1 MVHIQVMKKG
11 NDMAVPPA
19 GLYEPVYPLNL
30 DATLSCGQLFRW
42 KKVGDTWQGV
52 ADGRVIT
59 IRQEGNLLWYTG
71 CSEAFLISYLHLD
84 SDHDAIV
91 SGFCCDS
98 HITAAVCRTG
108 GLRIV
113 RQDPWECLI
122 SYLCAQNANIPFITR
137 MIENLCRAAGEPI
150 PAADGTVWYAF
161 PTPAALS
168 ALTLEEKRGCTLGY
182 RAPYIHKTAAA
193 IAADPGWADRIREMP
208 FEEARRA
215 LMAYPGIGPKVADC
229 VLLFGFQK
237 YESFPVDVWMR
248 MIMHRLYGIGNPDLS
263 LTPAEY
269 ERIRRFAQ
277 EHFGPYAGYA
287 QEFLFAVRET
297 YADGKF

>member
-1 MVHIQVMKKG
+1 MTGRTEI
-11 NDMAVPPA
+11 PA
-19 GLYEPVYPLNL
+19 HEVLVYEPAYPLNL

-42 KKVGDTWQGV
+42 KKRGDTWQGV
-52 ADGRVIT
+52 VDGRVISLCQDGV
-59 IRQEGNLLWYTG
+59 RLSFTG

-84 SDHDAIV
+84 CACDAIV
-91 SGFCCDS
+91 SGFCGDP
-98 HITAAVCRTG
+98 HITDAVRRIG

-122 SYLCAQNANIPFITR
+122 SYICAQNANIPFITR
-137 MIENLCRAAGEPI
+137 MIENLCHAAGRPI
-150 PAADGTVWYAF
+150 KAPDNTIRYAF
-161 PTPAALS
+161 PTPEALATLS
-168 ALTLEEKRGCTLGY
+168 LEEIRGCSLGY
-182 RAPYIHKTAAA
+182 RAPYIHKTTAA
-193 IAADPGWADRIREMP
+193 IAADPGWAERIRKLP

-215 LMAYPGIGPKVADC
+215 LQAYPGIGPKVADC

-237 YESFPVDVWMR
+237 YESFPVDVWIR
-248 MIMHRLYGIGNPDLS
+248 MIMHRLYGIGNPEKS

-287 QEFLFAVRET
+287 QEYLFAVRES
-297 YADGKF
+297 YADE

>member
-1 MVHIQVMKKG
+1 
-11 NDMAVPPA
+11 MADRTEMPVYEVRV
-19 GLYEPVYPLNL
+19 YEPEYPLNL
-30 DATLSCGQLFRW
+30 DVTLSCGQLFRW
-42 KKVGDTWQGV
+42 RKQDDTWQGV
-52 ADGRVIT
+52 VGGRLIT
-59 IRQEGNLLWYTG
+59 LRQEGGELHFTG

-84 SDHDAIV
+84 CAHEDIV
-91 SGFCCDS
+91 SGFCRDA
-98 HITAAVCRTG
+98 HITDAVCRSG

-137 MIENLCRAAGEPI
+137 MIENLCRAAGTPI
-150 PAADGTVWYAF
+150 TAPDGTVWYSF

-168 ALTLEEKRGCTLGY
+168 ALPLEEKRGCSLGY
-182 RAPYIHKTAAA
+182 RAPYIHKIAVA
-193 IAADPGWADRIREMP
+193 IAADPGWADRIRELP

-215 LMAYPGIGPKVADC
+215 LMIYPGIGPKVADC

-248 MIMHRLYGIGNPDLS
+248 MIMHRLYGIGNPDTS

-287 QEFLFAVRET
+287 QEYLFAVRES
-297 YADGKF
+297 YADDIF

>member
-1 MVHIQVMKKG
+1 MNDRQTGMRVHV
-11 NDMAVPPA
+11 VRV
-19 GLYEPVYPLNL
+19 YESAHPLNL

-42 KKVGDTWQGV
+42 KKVEDTWQGV
-52 ADGRVIT
+52 VDSRFITLREDGVK
-59 IRQEGNLLWYTG
+59 LHYTG

-84 SDHDAIV
+84 CDHDAVV
-91 SGFCCDS
+91 SGFCCDT
-98 HITAAVCRTG
+98 HITDAVCRTG

-137 MIENLCRAAGEPI
+137 MIENLCRAAGKPI
-150 PAADGTVWYAF
+150 AAPDGTVRYAF
-161 PTPAALS
+161 PTPAALC
-168 ALTLEEKRGCTLGY
+168 ALTLEEKRGCSLGY

-193 IAADPGWADRIREMP
+193 IAAESGWADRIRGLP

-215 LMAYPGIGPKVADC
+215 LQACPGIGPKVADC

-237 YESFPVDVWMR
+237 YESFPVDTWMR
-248 MIMHRLYGIGNPDLS
+248 MIMHRLYGIGNPDVS
-263 LTPAEY
+263 FTPAEY

-287 QEFLFAVRET
+287 QEYLFAIRES
-297 YADGKF
+297 YADGKS

>member
-1 MVHIQVMKKG
+1 MLAYEVWV
-11 NDMAVPPA
+11 
-19 GLYEPVYPLNL
+19 YEPEYPLNL

-42 KKVGDTWQGV
+42 KKQEDTWEGV
-52 ADGRVIT
+52 VDGKLIT
-59 IRQEGNLLWYTG
+59 LRQDGGKLYFTG
-71 CSEAFLISYLHLD
+71 CSEEFLISYLHLD
-84 SDHDAIV
+84 CAHDDIV
-91 SGFCCDS
+91 SGFSCDS
-98 HITAAVCRTG
+98 YITDAVCRIG

-137 MIENLCRAAGEPI
+137 MIENLCRAAGKPI
-150 PAADGTVWYAF
+150 TAPDGTIRYAF
-161 PTPAALS
+161 PTPDALC
-168 ALTLEEKRGCTLGY
+168 ALTLEEKRGCSLGY

-193 IAADPGWADRIREMP
+193 IAADPGWADHIRKMS

-248 MIMHRLYGIGNPDLS
+248 MIMHRLYGVGDPEKS
-263 LTPAEY
+263 LTTAEY

-287 QEFLFAVRET
+287 QEYLFAIRES
-297 YADGKF
+297 YSDGKF

>member
-1 MVHIQVMKKG
+1 MTRGI
-11 NDMAVPPA
+11 DMTQDAV
-19 GLYEPVYPLNL
+19 GVYEPAYPLNL

-42 KKVGDTWQGV
+42 KKGENTWQGI
-52 ADGRVIT
+52 ADGRFIT
-59 IRQEGNLLWYTG
+59 IRQKENRLFFSG
-71 CSEAFLISYLHLD
+71 CSEAFLVSYLHLD
-84 SDHDAIV
+84 SDYDAMV

-98 HITAAVCRTG
+98 HISDAVCRTG

-137 MIENLCRAAGEPI
+137 MIENICQTAGEPI
-150 PAADGTVWYAF
+150 LAPDKTVGYAF
-161 PTPAALS
+161 PTPTALS
-168 ALTLEEKRGCTLGY
+168 LLTLEEKRGCTLGY
-182 RAPYIHKTAAA
+182 RAPYIHKTTAA
-193 IAADPGWADRIREMP
+193 IAADPEWANRIREMP
-208 FEEARRA
+208 FEEARRS
-215 LMAYPGIGPKVADC
+215 LMTYPGIGPKVADC

-237 YESFPVDVWMR
+237 YESFPVDVWIR
-248 MIMHRLYGIGNPDLS
+248 MIMHRLYGIGNPAVS

-287 QEFLFAVRET
+287 QEFLFAVRESYT
-297 YADGKF
+297 DGKF

>member
-1 MVHIQVMKKG
+1 MSVQGVREYKPKC
-11 NDMAVPPA
+11 
-19 GLYEPVYPLNL
+19 PLNL
-30 DATLSCGQLFRW
+30 DITLSCGQLFRW
-42 KKVGDTWQGV
+42 RKEGNTWQGV
-52 ADGRVIT
+52 ADGRFIT
-59 IRQEGNLLWYTG
+59 IRQDNGTLHYTG
-71 CSEAFLISYLHLD
+71 CSEAFLINYLHLD
-84 SDHDAIV
+84 GLHDDIV
-91 SGFCCDS
+91 SGFSCDA
-98 HITAAVCRTG
+98 HIADAVRCTG

-137 MIENLCRAAGEPI
+137 MIENMCRAAGAPI
-150 PAADGTVWYAF
+150 PVPDGTVRYAF
-161 PTPAALS
+161 PTPEALS

-193 IAADPGWADRIREMP
+193 LAADPGWAGRIREMP

-215 LMAYPGIGPKVADC
+215 LMTYPGIGPKVADC

-237 YESFPVDVWMR
+237 YESFPVDTWMR
-248 MIMHRLYGIGNPDLS
+248 MIMHRLYGVGCPEKS

-269 ERIRRFAQ
+269 ERIRCFAQ

-287 QEFLFAVRET
+287 QEYLFAVRES
-297 YADGKF
+297 YAGEKF

>member
-1 MVHIQVMKKG
+1 MTDGIEIP
-11 NDMAVPPA
+11 VPEFRVFEPA
-19 GLYEPVYPLNL
+19 YPLNL
-30 DATLSCGQLFRW
+30 DTTLSCGQLFRW
-42 KKVGDTWQGV
+42 KKQGDTWEGV
-52 ADGRVIT
+52 ADGRFIT
-59 IRQEGNLLWYTG
+59 IRQDGSRLWYTG

-84 SDHDAIV
+84 CDHEAIV

-98 HITAAVCRTG
+98 HIRAAVCRTG

-113 RQDPWECLI
+113 RQDPWECII

-137 MIENLCRAAGEPI
+137 MIENLCRAAGTPI
-150 PAADGTVWYAF
+150 PATDGTTRYAF
-161 PTPAALS
+161 PTPAALAS
-168 ALTLEEKRGCTLGY
+168 LTPEEIGGCRLGY

-193 IAADPGWADRIREMP
+193 IAADPGWAKRIREMP

-215 LMAYPGIGPKVADC
+215 LMSYPGIGPKVADC

-248 MIMHRLYGIGNPDLS
+248 MIMHRLYGIGNPAAS

-287 QEFLFAVRET
+287 QEFLFAVRES